1 MDPNFRRYSGEQ
13 RVWLN
18 RCRDCR
24 HYHSGC
30 CFALDHSLPFVE
42 VPTLYSLANCAH
54 PQRYMATSVRTTT
67 VRVIGELWTKKSAS
81 STGEP
86 LWAETARMCCRIFL
100 MFIFAL
106 CLAFIIR
113 QAVTSP
119 NVTER
124 IINPVAQVEVPG
136 NAEFTIT
143 MAVIVPW

>member
-1 MDPNFRRYSGEQ
+1 
-13 RVWLN
+13 
-18 RCRDCR
+18 
-24 HYHSGC
+24 
-30 CFALDHSLPFVE
+30 
-42 VPTLYSLANCAH
+42 
-54 PQRYMATSVRTTT
+54 
-67 VRVIGELWTKKSAS
+67 
-81 STGEP
+81 
-86 LWAETARMCCRIFL
+86 
-100 MFIFAL
+100 MFKFAL